1 MASIAHWRRHVNQNL
16 LIDPCLSEVLA
27 PAAIEGHCR
36 NAGHCWRESFWSPA
50 VTLVTFLLQVLSAE
64 KTLRSAVAALL
75 AQQAARGRQDGP
87 SGDPAAYC
95 QARRRFPE
103 KALWAITRNV
113 ADRVRGLVRGD
124 DTWLGRRVWV
134 LDGSTA
140 SMPDTP
146 ELQEAFPQPIS
157 QTPGCGFPIARFVVL
172 FCWAT
177 GAVID
182 LTISS
187 LSSSELTLFR
197 RMWHHF
203 KTGDIVLADRFY
215 SSYVDVTRLLQR
227 GVFCVVRMH
236 QRRKADFRTGRKLG
250 KQDRLVVWSRP
261 SGWLP
266 SVGISRREFRHLP
279 RTLPVR
285 LIRVIREQ
293 RGCRSREIIVATTLT
308 DPQTFPADEIRA
320 LYRDRWMAEL
330 NLRSLKTYLRMEV
343 LRGQSPDVVRKEIAM
358 HILAYNLIRLLMW
371 KAAHEHGKVLHH
383 LSFTGTLHRLRIA
396 MPLLMLLSHL
406 PWGQRIIGHL
416 LKSIAYDTVP
426 HRPDRVEPRRVKRR
440 PKAYDLLNR
449 PRHEFRGRVD
459 DYAR

>member
-1 MASIAHWRRHVNQNL
+1 
-16 LIDPCLSEVLA
+16 
-27 PAAIEGHCR
+27 
-36 NAGHCWRESFWSPA
+36 
-50 VTLVTFLLQVLSAE
+50 
-64 KTLRSAVAALL
+64 
-75 AQQAARGRQDGP
+75 
-87 SGDPAAYC
+87 
-95 QARRRFPE
+95 
-103 KALWAITRNV
+103 
-113 ADRVRGLVRGD
+113 
-124 DTWLGRRVWV
+124 
-134 LDGSTA
+134 
-140 SMPDTP
+140 MPDTP